1 MRHLHE
7 LGATMNI
14 KLCRDCKHLRN
25 GNCVHPVNLGAQ
37 VPDLVNGGI
46 IHHPKWYGAQYCRE
60 DEKACGKEARW
71 FEPAKKEA
79 IV

>member
-1 MRHLHE
+1 MFTSR
-7 LGATMNI
+7 GNGMSAI
-14 KLCRDCKHLRN
+14 KLCRDCKHLD
-25 GNCVHPVNLGAQ
+25 GDNCKAPQNSEDRA
-37 VPDLVNGGI
+37 PDFVNGIGKAKRI
-46 IHHPKWYGAQYCRE
+46 IWYGAQYCRE